1 MALSV
6 TRTVSFRATHRMVQA
21 QLNESENR
29 ARYGWT
35 ADAPG
40 HEHDY
45 SCAITVSGAPD
56 PATGAVVDLALL
68 DRILV
73 QEVIGPLDGRHLND
87 VVPPFAE
94 GRALA
99 TCEALAQWLYPR
111 IAARIPAGTHLERV
125 RVAEDPTLHA
135 DCTGP

>member
-1 MALSV
+1 MALSL
-6 TRTVSFRATHRMVQA
+6 TRAVVFRATHRLMQPDLSEA
-21 QLNESENR
+21 ENR

-35 ADAPG
+35 AEAPG

-45 SCAITVSGAPD
+45 TCAVTVSGAPD
-56 PATGAVVDLALL
+56 PATGALLDLALL
-68 DRILV
+68 DRVLA
-73 QEVIGPLDGRHLND
+73 QEVIGPLDGQYLND

-94 GRALA
+94 GHALA

-111 IAARIPAGTHLERV
+111 IAARIPEGLRLERV
-125 RVAEDPTLHA
+125 RIAEDPTLHA

>member
-1 MALSV
+1 MALSL
-6 TRTVSFRATHRMVQA
+6 TRTVSFRASHRLA
-21 QLNESENR
+21 NPAWSDAENR

-35 ADAPG
+35 AESPG

-45 SCAITVSGAPD
+45 TCAVTVSGAPD
-56 PATGAVVDLALL
+56 PATGVLVDLALL
-68 DRILV
+68 DRVLA

-94 GRALA
+94 GLALA

-111 IAARIPAGTHLERV
+111 IAARIPDGIRLERV